1 MSGFFYDCVMSIGS
15 VKKRLIPV
23 GILITAIV
31 IAFLLYKQAEGMMWG
46 FDDYINLRG
55 LADVSSRD
63 GLIDFLFGGVAG
75 PGGRVISLLTFLANY
90 ADWPVNPWGFSET
103 TLILHCINGMLVFLF
118 VQRLYQKDSVLSNL
132 SSYMSALGA
141 ILWLLLPIHASGIL
155 LPVQRM
161 THVSAFFVLLTLYG
175 YVLVRNKNAP
185 SIPSVLNIFFISAL
199 LFIGGSL
206 AYFSKENGV
215 MVATLVALV
224 EFFFFFD
231 IKSWSSARGGRR
243 MLWVTWL
250 SIAGLLVTLLLFVH
264 LYSGWDGIQNNYK
277 FNRDFSLSER
287 LASESIILWEYMRQS
302 FLPRTF
308 LLGPYHDGHPVYSW
322 SMFLP
327 YVATAAW
334 SAVIGGGIFL
344 YFHVKN
350 EFQRNIIKYALFAIF
365 WFLCCH
371 QIESTFI
378 PLELYFEHRNYL
390 AVLGFCFLLIYILF
404 GLFKF
409 SDKRIIVVLF
419 GVLYFAFIIITL
431 QQITKLWGSPF
442 IANEV
447 WRISNPGSTRAQQS
461 AVNDLLTHNRADEA
475 FRVANNFIERTRSI
489 DLAIQMI
496 PKVCQFSSIKEQAL
510 AFSRVEV
517 LADSVSKPSGIS
529 TGLASLGDA
538 VRQGRCEGI
547 SSQEYKKF
555 LYKLLLNKSVSGYS
569 PIRHHVHYEIAL
581 MEKEVGNV
589 SGYVEYAKKAF
600 FDFPSLSIGE
610 AIAITLFREK
620 KPRDA
625 IAWIDE
631 LMQNTPN
638 GMMREA
644 WGIRLQSL
652 KNALKIV
659 VEKTEGWNEGDV
671 K

>member
-1 MSGFFYDCVMSIGS
+1 MSGFFYDYIMSIGS
-15 VKKRLIPV
+15 VKIRLIPL
-23 GILITAIV
+23 GILITGIT

-75 PGGRVISLLTFLANY
+75 PGGRVISLVTFLANY
-90 ADWPVNPWGFSET
+90 ADWPKNPWGFSKT
-103 TLILHCINGMLVFLF
+103 TLILHCVNGMLIFLF
-118 VQRLYQKDSVLSNL
+118 IRRLYQKDSVLSNL

-141 ILWLLLPIHASGIL
+141 ILWLLLPIHASSIL

-175 YVLVRNKNAP
+175 YVLVRDKNTH
-185 SIPSVLNIFFISAL
+185 SIPSGLNIFFISAL
-199 LFIGGSL
+199 LLIGGLL

-224 EFFFFFD
+224 EFFFFID
-231 IKSWSSARGGRR
+231 KKSWSSAGCGRKI
-243 MLWVTWL
+243 LWAAWL
-250 SIAGLLVTLLLFVH
+250 SIAGLIVTLLLFVH
-264 LYSGWDGIQNNYK
+264 LYISWDGIQNNYK

-308 LLGPYHDGHPVYSW
+308 LLGPYHDGHFVYSW
-322 SMFLP
+322 SMLLP
-327 YVATAAW
+327 YMAAAAW
-334 SAVIGGGIFL
+334 LAVIGGGVFL
-344 YFHVKN
+344 FFRVKN
-350 EFQRNIIKYALFAIF
+350 EFQKNILKYTLFAVF
-365 WFLCCH
+365 WFLGCH

-390 AVLGFCFLLIYILF
+390 AVLGFCFLLIYIFF
-404 GLFKF
+404 GLLKF
-409 SDKRIIVVLF
+409 YEKRIVVVLL
-419 GVLYFAFIIITL
+419 GVLYFIFIIITL

-442 IANEV
+442 VANEV

-461 AVNDLLTHNRADEA
+461 AVNDLLTLHRTEEA
-475 FRVANNFIERTRSI
+475 FRVANSFIERTGSI

-496 PKVCQFSSIKEQAL
+496 PKVCQFSSIGEQAL
-510 AFSRVEV
+510 AFSKLET

-538 VRQGRCEGI
+538 IRRGRCEGI

-555 LYKLLLNKSVSGYS
+555 LHKLLLNESVNGYA

-581 MEKEVGNV
+581 MEKEAGDIPR
-589 SGYVEYAKKAF
+589 YVEYAKKAF

-610 AIAITLFREK
+610 AIAITLFRER
-620 KPRDA
+620 KPREA
-625 IAWIDE
+625 IFWIDE
-631 LMQNTPN
+631 ILQNTPN
-638 GMMREA
+638 GMTREA

-652 KNALKIV
+652 KNALEIV
-659 VEKTEGWNEGDV
+659 VEETEG
-671 K
+671 